1 MSSQSS
7 PSPMIT
13 FDELNL
19 NKPLLNALDDL
30 GYVYPTPIQAK
41 VFPIIMSGKN
51 VVGLAQTGTGKTF
64 AYLLPLLRQLKYSEQ
79 AMPRILIVVPTRELV
94 IQVLSEIEKLS
105 KYMTIRYGGVYGG
118 SNMSSQKALVSK
130 GLDVLVATPGRLIDL
145 IANGILRL
153 KAVQQLV
160 IDEVDEMLNLG
171 FRTQLMNLFGHL
183 PAKRQNLLFSATLS
197 KDVEKLIYD
206 YILDPQKIEITPQ
219 GAPIEKIIQQAYQ
232 VPNFN
237 SKASLLQHLLLADEA
252 LSKVLVFVKS
262 KKMADELFAL
272 VTTKLPGQ
280 IGVIHSNKSQPQRF
294 KAIKKFE
301 DGTHRVLI
309 ATDIIARGL
318 NIAEVT
324 HVINFDTPDVAGD
337 YIHRIGRT
345 GRADANGFA
354 ITFVNEAEELF
365 QQEIETFMGKR
376 IQMMP
381 FPAGYSASTILTED
395 EKPSLRGK
403 NPLKS
408 KSTIKGEGAFHE
420 KKGKNKKVN
429 LGGPGKRYV
438 KTGSVRSARKK
449 KSY

>member
-1 MSSQSS
+1 
-7 PSPMIT
+7 MIT

-30 GYVYPTPIQAK
+30 GYVYPTPIQAQA
-41 VFPIIMSGKN
+41 FPIIMSGKN

-64 AYLLPLLRQLKYSEQ
+64 AYLLPILRQLKYSEQ
-79 AMPRILIVVPTRELV
+79 QLPRILIVVPTRELV
-94 IQVLSEIEKLS
+94 LQVLAEIEKLS
-105 KYMTIRYGGVYGG
+105 KYMTVRYGGVYGG
-118 SNMSSQKALVSK
+118 SNMSSQKELVSK
-130 GLDVLVATPGRLIDL
+130 GLDILVATPGRLIDL
-145 IANGILRL
+145 ISNGILRL
-153 KAVQQLV
+153 KAIQQLV

-183 PAKRQNLLFSATLS
+183 PPKRQNLLFSATLS
-197 KDVEKLIYD
+197 SDVEKLIYD
-206 YILDPQKIEITPQ
+206 YILAPCKIEITPQ
-219 GAPIEKIIQQAYQ
+219 GAPLEKIVQTGYL

-237 SKASLLQHLLLADEA
+237 SKAGLLEHLLASDPA

-262 KKMADELFAL
+262 KKMADDLFAV
-272 VTTKLPGQ
+272 VTTKFPAQ

-294 KAIKKFE
+294 KAIRKFE

-318 NIAEVT
+318 NIADVT
-324 HVINFDTPDVAGD
+324 HVVNFDTPDVAGD

-345 GRADANGFA
+345 GRADAEGVA
-354 ITFVNEAEELF
+354 ITFVSESEEPY
-365 QQEIETFMGKR
+365 QQEIETFMGRR
-376 IQMMP
+376 ISMFP
-381 FPAGYSASTILTED
+381 FPSGYTVSTILTED

-408 KSTIKGEGAFHE
+408 RPALKVEGAFHE